1 MIRLFSGR
9 ARFLFGDKWGYINTI
24 GQIVIPCQFDDA
36 MCFSEGLAKVTING
50 KDHLIDKTG
59 KIVY

>member
-36 MCFSEGLAKVTING
+36 MCFSEG
-50 KDHLIDKTG
+50 
-59 KIVY
+59 